1 MLGVLEG
8 VMPTATEAR
17 EQKVADLIKAPASPR
32 VLQMPGRVPK
42 VPWLPERPMFAD
54 SLLDSS
60 RRDKKRRR
68 FATGFSFFFQCLL
81 IGVLLI
87 VPMMFTEALPTQQ
100 LLTFLVAPPPP
111 PPPPPAAQAAAVIR
125 QVQSDVLTS
134 GQLRTPSRIPQQV
147 QMIREE
153 EAPPMLSTGGV
164 VGGVPGGVP
173 GGQLGGVI
181 GGIVGQTSNL
191 AIVPKLAM
199 PARPIRVSR
208 GVTEGLLLRKV
219 APEYP
224 MIARQG
230 RIQGQVLLSAIISKT
245 GDIEHL
251 ILISGHPLLV
261 PAAIEAVKQ
270 WHYRPYL
277 LNGEPVDV
285 ETTISV
291 MFVLS
296 Q

>member
-1 MLGVLEG
+1 MAV
-8 VMPTATEAR
+8 ATEAR
-17 EQKVADLIKAPASPR
+17 EPEVADLVEAPAPPR
-32 VLQMPGRVPK
+32 VPQTPDALLQI
-42 VPWLPERPMFAD
+42 PWLPERAMFSD

-60 RRDKKRRR
+60 GRERRRRR
-68 FATGFSFFFQCLL
+68 FATVFSFVFQCLL
-81 IGVLLI
+81 IGILLI
-87 VPMMFTEALPTQQ
+87 LPIMFTEALPTQQ

-111 PPPPPAAQAAAVIR
+111 PPPPPPGGPAAAEVVR
-125 QVQSDVLTS
+125 QIKSDLLNS
-134 GQLRTPSRIPQQV
+134 GQLRTPSRIPKQV

-153 EAPPMLSTGGV
+153 EAPPMLSMGGV

-181 GGIVGQTSNL
+181 GGIVSQTSNI
-191 AIVPKLAM
+191 AIVPKLTL

-208 GVTEGLLLRKV
+208 GVTEGLLVRKV

-224 MIARQG
+224 VIARQA
-230 RIQGQVLLSAIISKT
+230 RVQGQVLLNAIISKT
-245 GDIEHL
+245 GDIQNL
-251 ILISGHPLLV
+251 ILVSGHPMLV

-285 ETTISV
+285 ETTICV
-291 MFVLS
+291 TFVIS

>member
-1 MLGVLEG
+1 
-8 VMPTATEAR
+8 MPAATETR
-17 EQKVADLIKAPASPR
+17 EQEVADLVKAPLPPR
-32 VLQMPGRVPK
+32 VLQMPGTVPEI
-42 VPWLPERPMFAD
+42 PRLPQRPMFAD

-60 RRDKKRRR
+60 RRDKRRR
-68 FATGFSFFFQCLL
+68 RAATGFSFVFQCLL
-81 IGVLLI
+81 IGILLI
-87 VPMMFTEALPTQQ
+87 VPLMFTQALPTQQ
-100 LLTFLVAPPPP
+100 LLTFLVAPPPPP

-224 MIARQG
+224 LIARQG

-245 GDIEHL
+245 GDIENL

-277 LNGEPVDV
+277 LNGEPVAV
-285 ETTISV
+285 ETTICV
-291 MFVLS
+291 TFVIS

>member
-1 MLGVLEG
+1 
-8 VMPTATEAR
+8 MPVATEAR
-17 EQKVADLIKAPASPR
+17 EQKVAGLVKAPTSPR
-32 VLQMPGRVPK
+32 VLEMPGAVPRI
-42 VPWLPERPMFAD
+42 PGSPERPMFAD

-60 RRDKKRRR
+60 QRDRNRRR
-68 FATGFSFFFQCLL
+68 VATGFSFVFQCLL
-81 IGVLLI
+81 IGTLLI
-87 VPMMFTEALPTQQ
+87 LPLMFTEALPTQQ

-111 PPPPPAAQAAAVIR
+111 PPPPPAAQAAAQVIR
-125 QVQSDVLTS
+125 EVQSEVLTS

-153 EAPPMLSTGGV
+153 EAPPMLATGGV

-181 GGIVGQTSNL
+181 GGIVSQTSNL

-199 PARPIRVSR
+199 PAKPIRVSR
-208 GVTEGLLLRKV
+208 GVTEGLLLHKV

-245 GDIEHL
+245 GDIENL
-251 ILISGHPLLV
+251 MLISGHPLLV
-261 PAAIEAVKQ
+261 PAAIDAVKQ
-270 WHYRPYL
+270 WHYRPYM

-291 MFVLS
+291 TFVIS

>member
-1 MLGVLEG
+1 MAV
-8 VMPTATEAR
+8 ATETR
-17 EQKVADLIKAPASPR
+17 EPEVADLVETPALPR
-32 VLQMPGRVPK
+32 VSRTPGTLLQIPR
-42 VPWLPERPMFAD
+42 LPERPMFSD

-60 RRDKKRRR
+60 QREKRRRR
-68 FATGFSFFFQCLL
+68 FATGFSFVCQCLL
-81 IGVLLI
+81 IGILLI
-87 VPMMFTEALPTQQ
+87 LPLMFTEALPTQQ

-111 PPPPPAAQAAAVIR
+111 PPPPAAQAAAEVVR
-125 QVQSDVLTS
+125 QIKSEVLSS
-134 GQLRTPSRIPQQV
+134 GQLRTPSRIPTQV
-147 QMIREE
+147 QMIHEE

-181 GGIVGQTSNL
+181 GGIVSQTSNI
-191 AIVPKLAM
+191 AIVPKLAPM
-199 PARPIRVSR
+199 PAKPIRVSR
-208 GVTEGLLLRKV
+208 GVTEGLLVRKV

-224 MIARQG
+224 VIARQG
-230 RIQGQVLLSAIISKT
+230 RVQGQVILNAIISKT
-245 GDIEHL
+245 GDIENL
-251 ILISGHPLLV
+251 ILVSGHPLLV

-285 ETTISV
+285 ETTILVS
-291 MFVLS
+291 FVIS

>member
-1 MLGVLEG
+1 
-8 VMPTATEAR
+8 MPVATETR
-17 EQKVADLIKAPASPR
+17 EQKAAGLVKAPTSPR
-32 VLQMPGRVPK
+32 VLEMPGPVPRI
-42 VPWLPERPMFAD
+42 PGLPERPMFAD

-60 RRDKKRRR
+60 QRDRKRRR
-68 FATGFSFFFQCLL
+68 FATGFSFLFQCLL
-81 IGVLLI
+81 IGILLI
-87 VPMMFTEALPTQQ
+87 VPLMFTEALPMQQ
-100 LLTFLVAPPPP
+100 LLTYLIAPPPP
-111 PPPPPAAQAAAVIR
+111 PPPPPAAQAAAQVIR

-153 EAPPMLSTGGV
+153 EAPPMFASGGV

-181 GGIVGQTSNL
+181 GGIVSQTSNL
-191 AIVPKLAM
+191 AIVPKLAL
-199 PARPIRVSR
+199 PTKPIRVSR
-208 GVTEGLLLRKV
+208 GVTEGLLLHKV

-224 MIARQG
+224 LIARQA
-230 RIQGQVLLSAIISKT
+230 RVQGQVLLGAIISKT
-245 GDIEHL
+245 GDIENL
-251 ILISGHPLLV
+251 MLISGHPLLV
-261 PAAIEAVKQ
+261 AAAIDAVKQ
-270 WHYRPYL
+270 WHYRPYM

-291 MFVLS
+291 TFVIS

>member
-1 MLGVLEG
+1 MAV
-8 VMPTATEAR
+8 ATEAR
-17 EQKVADLIKAPASPR
+17 EPEVADLVEAPAPPQ
-32 VLQMPGRVPK
+32 VPQTPGPLLQI
-42 VPWLPERPMFAD
+42 PWLPEHEMFSD

-60 RRDKKRRR
+60 GRERRRRR
-68 FATGFSFFFQCLL
+68 FATVFSFVFQCLL
-81 IGVLLI
+81 IGILLI
-87 VPMMFTEALPTQQ
+87 LPIMFTEALPTQQ

-111 PPPPPAAQAAAVIR
+111 PPPPPPGGPAAAEVVR
-125 QVQSDVLTS
+125 QIKSDLLNS
-134 GQLRTPSRIPQQV
+134 GQLRTPSRIPKQV

-153 EAPPMLSTGGV
+153 EAPPMLSMGGV

-181 GGIVGQTSNL
+181 GGIVSQTSNI
-191 AIVPKLAM
+191 AIVPKLTL

-208 GVTEGLLLRKV
+208 GVTEGLLVRKV

-224 MIARQG
+224 VIARQA
-230 RIQGQVLLSAIISKT
+230 RVQGQVLLNAIISKT
-245 GDIEHL
+245 GDIQNL
-251 ILISGHPLLV
+251 ILVSGHPMLV

-285 ETTISV
+285 ETTICV
-291 MFVLS
+291 TFVIS